1 MLYNVITSLRCYIM
15 KKELVGANYG
25 GPLTP
30 YFPENKLVGGNYGG
44 APNPVFS

>member
-25 GPLTP
+25 G
-30 YFPENKLVGGNYGG
+30 
-44 APNPVFS
+44 APNPVFSGKYARGRELWGGP